1 MTLPLMNHGTTQGFV
16 STDLPA
22 FVMGIVNAT
31 PDSFWK
37 ESRASSSRA
46 AEMALEMISLGA
58 DIIDLGGESS
68 RPGSEYISL
77 EEELSRVI
85 PVLQEIRRHSSC
97 PISID
102 TRKKKVMEAAFQS
115 GADILNDISALED
128 DSQMINFVAEKKLCV
143 ILMHKRGN
151 PDIMQQETKYNDVF
165 QTVNAYLEARA
176 NYAISQGVEA
186 SKIIVDPG
194 IGFGKDLTGNCQ
206 LICSCGKLCQGRFP
220 VLIGLS
226 RKSCLGEITGSEVSD
241 RLAPSLAAN
250 LIAVQQGAKILRV
263 HDVKETRDTLKVLEK
278 LSQ

>member
-1 MTLPLMNHGTTQGFV
+1 MNLPLINHGASPKFV

-22 FVMGIVNAT
+22 FVMGIVNVT

-37 ESRASSSRA
+37 ESRASSSKA

-58 DIIDLGGESS
+58 DIIDLGGEST

-77 EEELSRVI
+77 DEELDRVV
-85 PVLQEIRRHSSC
+85 PVVQEIRRYSSC

-102 TRKKKVMEAAFQS
+102 TRKKKVMEIAVES

-128 DSQMINFVAEKKLCV
+128 DLEMAKFVAEKKICV

-151 PDIMQQETKYNDVF
+151 PVIMQRETQYQDVF
-165 QTVNAYLEARA
+165 QTVNSYLEARV
-176 NYAISQGVEA
+176 NYAISQGVDA

-194 IGFGKDLTGNCQ
+194 IGFGKDLMGNCQ
-206 LICSCGKLCQGRFP
+206 LITSCGKLCQGRFP
-220 VLIGLS
+220 VVMGLS
-226 RKSCLGEITGSEVSD
+226 RKSCIGEMTGNEISD
-241 RLAPSLAAN
+241 RLIPSVAAN
-250 LIAVQQGAKILRV
+250 LLAVQQGAKILRV
-263 HDVKETRDTLKVLEK
+263 HDVKETKDMLKVLEI